1 MVITGY
7 FKFIQIQPR
16 NTKRFHLKVSI
27 KVLLKIRTYRKSS
40 IETVGGGG
48 GGLFNLAMIMVTVN
62 HKEQEYKAESSR
74 TIIFRSCSQGSESN
88 LNFQL
93 VNKPP
98 WISPHEVLW
107 S

>member
-48 GGLFNLAMIMVTVN
+48 GDLFNLAMMMVSVL
-62 HKEQEYKAESSR
+62 HKELEYKAESSR
-74 TIIFRSCSQGSESN
+74 TRSFRSCSQGSE
-88 LNFQL
+88 
-93 VNKPP
+93 
-98 WISPHEVLW
+98 
-107 S
+107 

>member
-48 GGLFNLAMIMVTVN
+48 GGLFNLAMMMVSVL
-62 HKEQEYKAESSR
+62 HKELEYKAESSR
-74 TIIFRSCSQGSESN
+74 TRSFRSCSQGSESN